1 VSTNDPRT
9 KPALSTASAL
19 RAPLFALLF
28 AALFVALLGASLSLS
43 AADRLAQ
50 PAAAAASAVRSVL
63 GEAARP
69 ATAAA
74 SAVRNA
80 VTTAPKPADLAA
92 SAAKAAQEALLP
104 SATAAAASAAPAPRA
119 ASAPAPAQAAD
130 AAACM
135 RPSDVANSCQ
145 PGQQLS
151 LTPIVLPTAQLG
163 AAYKPRRLV
172 IGGVAPY
179 SFAITN
185 GSRPE
190 GLDFTPDGALGG
202 KAIGPVR
209 SHTFTVQITDSSTP
223 PLSVRQAYA
232 LRVVQPAAPRP
243 VANTAAPAPLAAP
256 PVSAAQSPP
265 GPAHITSYMLL
276 QEELDDMFPKAKPGD
291 AAASAPEAM
300 ASAPGAPRR
309 RFRARPAAIPTAHA
323 DKMQAMLA
331 PLVHVDFPTAGL
343 FTEALEAAHCAYFRT
358 IVTEDAEKAKRPVVP
373 AELKCPPAPATALT
387 AAAGASSPSP
397 GTALAGVSPT
407 LYAELLPE
415 VVRSDLIALA
425 KWPHPL
431 DGSAKPPGWTDNGC
445 GCAPPISEDWSYGIY
460 PFWQAQDGP
469 RQRID
474 FSLFSRIGYLG
485 AQLSNTGA
493 LVTAI
498 PLNSAHDGFARTA
511 RRFGTQVDLVVH
523 RSEWADLLSQPY
535 QTEIIQRAVKDIILL
550 VDTRMT
556 DAVTTAKRYLLPG
569 WDEPVHLF
577 DGVTLFFDNAPT
589 DPDGKQKFKAFYA
602 TFVHSLIAEMQK
614 TQRPYALNI
623 IAPATEIGQDG
634 AYNFRQLWGYIQRAQ
649 KLTEAN
655 ALAGAADSDYHGTTD
670 ITVSVLALLAEPTSQ
685 AKKDLR
691 ASADK
696 NDVLH
701 GHSRVA
707 LLNAIAPV
715 LFHAAGN
722 TGLAGMSIN
731 EQQMDDDLAYFKWQF
746 GGMGLWPIPLQDTA
760 TGPTVYK
767 RLAENFS
774 PRYPGPVDGL
784 CKWICPNRS
793 AFRLLFT
800 ILLVTGA
807 VAFGLYHWVCA
818 VRRIG
823 RPYIVFLWLGGVLAV
838 VVGLLLLSCDPQLA
852 GIRQGN
858 GPLIAL
864 LAIVVAVGMYY
875 SLRPRIA
882 PP

>member
-1 VSTNDPRT
+1 MKPGPTATLVARALLL
-9 KPALSTASAL
+9 PALLGACLSPGAAERVAQPVGNAASAL
-19 RAPLFALLF
+19 R
-28 AALFVALLGASLSLS
+28 SM
-43 AADRLAQ
+43 
-50 PAAAAASAVRSVL
+50 L

-69 ATAAA
+69 AIDAA
-74 SAVRNA
+74 SAVRRA
-80 VTTAPKPADLAA
+80 VETAPKPADLTA
-92 SAAKAAQEALLP
+92 SAVKALFDPLLP
-104 SATAAAASAAPAPRA
+104 PVT
-119 ASAPAPAQAAD
+119 ASAPAARAASVPVAATAANNAAS

-135 RPSDVANSCQ
+135 RPSDQVAACQ

-151 LTPIVLPTAQLG
+151 LTPIALPTARLG
-163 AAYKPRRLV
+163 AVYKPRRMV
-172 IGGVAPY
+172 AGGVAPY
-179 SFAITN
+179 VVQVVE
-185 GSRPE
+185 GSKPE
-190 GLDFTPDGALGG
+190 GLDFSPDSSLAGRPV
-202 KAIGPVR
+202 GPVR
-209 SHTFTVQITDSSTP
+209 LYTFTVQITDSSAP

-232 LRVVQPAAPRP
+232 LRVEQTPAPRPAASTASAAPPAAP
-243 VANTAAPAPLAAP
+243 PA
-256 PVSAAQSPP
+256 SAAQSPP
-265 GPAHITSYMLL
+265 GPPHITSYMLL
-276 QEELDDMFPKAKPGD
+276 QEELDDMFPKAKPAD
-291 AAASAPEAM
+291 AAASAPEAA
-300 ASAPGAPRR
+300 ASAPGTSRR
-309 RFRARPAAIPTAHA
+309 RFRARPTPIPTAHA
-323 DKMQAMLA
+323 DKMQALLA
-331 PLVHVDFPTAGL
+331 PLVHVDFPTAEL
-343 FTEALEAAHCAYFRT
+343 FAEALDAAHCAYFRSA
-358 IVTEDAEKAKRPVVP
+358 VTEAAEKAKRPVAP
-373 AELKCPPAPATALT
+373 AELKCHPAPAPA

-397 GTALAGVSPT
+397 GTALPGVSPT

-415 VVRSDLIALA
+415 IAKSDLIALA
-425 KWPHPL
+425 EWQHPL
-431 DGSAKPPGWTDNGC
+431 DGSAKPPRWSGNGC
-445 GCAPPISEDWSYGIY
+445 GCAPPITEDWGYGIY

-469 RQRID
+469 PQKIN
-474 FSLFSRIGYLG
+474 FSLFNRIGYLG

-498 PLNSAHDGFARTA
+498 PLNSDTDGFTRTA
-511 RRFGTQVDLVVH
+511 RRFDTYVDLVVH

-535 QTEIIQRAVKDIILL
+535 QTEIIQRAVKDIVLL

-556 DAVTTAKRYLLPG
+556 DAATTTKRYLLPG

-589 DPDGKQKFKAFYA
+589 DPSGKKKFEAFYA

-623 IAPATEIGQDG
+623 VVPATEIGQDG
-634 AYNFRQLWGYIQRAQ
+634 AYNFKQLWGYIQRAQ

-655 ALAGAADSDYHGTTD
+655 ALAGAASSDYLGTTD
-670 ITVSVLALLAEPTSQ
+670 ITVSILALLAEPTSQ

-722 TGLAGMSIN
+722 PGLAGASIN
-731 EQQMDDDLAYFKWQF
+731 ERQLDDDIAYFKWQF
-746 GGMGLWPIPLQDTA
+746 GGMGLWPMPLQDTA
-760 TGPTVYK
+760 TGPAIYK

-774 PRYPGPVDGL
+774 RRGASPVDGV

-793 AFRLLFT
+793 ALRLLFMG
-800 ILLVTGA
+800 LLVTGV

-823 RPYIVFLWLGGVLAV
+823 RPYLAFLWVGGVLAMS
-838 VVGLLLLSCDPQLA
+838 VGLALLSCDPQLA
-852 GIRQGN
+852 QVRQGN
-858 GPLIAL
+858 GPLVAL
-864 LAIVVAVGMYY
+864 LAATVVAGMYY